1 VQTAINSLNLTNR
14 THHTLTTTR
23 EHIRY
28 NKKEEEEGEGEIE
41 QILGTMRKRKKRVRE
56 RKGVDISGKEIL
68 QFDLHKDNNC
78 IYFHDYCS

>member
-1 VQTAINSLNLTNR
+1 MLTI
-14 THHTLTTTR
+14 TR

-56 RKGVDISGKEIL
+56 RKGVDIGGKEIL
-68 QFDLHKDNNC
+68 QFHLHMDNNC
-78 IYFHDYCS
+78 VYFHNYCS